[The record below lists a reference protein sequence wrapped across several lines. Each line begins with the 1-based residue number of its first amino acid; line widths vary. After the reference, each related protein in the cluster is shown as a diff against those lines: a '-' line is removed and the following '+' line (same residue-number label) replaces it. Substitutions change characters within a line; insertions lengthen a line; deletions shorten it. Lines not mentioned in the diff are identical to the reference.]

1 MAPLILSIL
10 CSSIIFVLFKLF
22 PRFGVDTFQAIVF
35 NYFTAFLCG
44 ILFFGHEWN
53 PQALVSGNWPIF
65 VLLAAA
71 LFISL
76 FILMGISS
84 QKNGVAMTSIAVKM
98 SMAISLILMIVLYN
112 EPVGWL
118 KLTGIALAFIGVFL
132 VSYTGKSESG
142 TAKNQ
147 VWMLATLFI
156 GSGIL
161 DFLLNYVQKHH
172 LEHLTPS
179 LYSAFGFG
187 GAGLIGFAIL
197 MTQVLRKQA
206 SLSVKSVVAGVA
218 LGIPNYFSIY
228 LLMESYRS
236 TGWNDS
242 TVLAVINVSIVLVS
256 SVIGFIAFKEHVT
269 VKKIIGLVAAIAA
282 IVVLYFAS
290 QS

>member
-44 ILFFGHEWN
+44 ILFFGNEWS
-53 PQALVSGNWPIF
+53 PQALESGKWPIF

-71 LFISL
+71 MFISL
-76 FILMGISS
+76 FILMGLSS

-112 EPVGWL
+112 EDLGWM
-118 KLTGIALAFIGVFL
+118 KVTGIALAFTGVFL

-161 DFLLNYVQKHH
+161 DFVLNYVQKHH

-179 LYSAFGFG
+179 LFSAFGFG

-206 SLSVKSVVAGVA
+206 NLSLKNVVAGVA

-242 TVLAVINVSIVLVS
+242 TVLAVMNVSIVLIS
-256 SVIGFIAFKEHVT
+256 SVIGFIAFKENVT
-269 VKKIIGLVAAIAA
+269 IKKIIGLVAAISA
-282 IVVLYFAS
+282 IVVLYLAS

>member
-44 ILFFGHEWN
+44 ILFFGNEWN
-53 PQALVSGNWPIF
+53 PQALASGNWPIF

-76 FILMGISS
+76 FILMGLSS

-98 SMAISLILMIVLYN
+98 SMAISLILMIVLYD
-112 EPVGWL
+112 EDLGWM
-118 KLTGIALAFIGVFL
+118 KVAGIALAFTGVFL

-142 TAKNQ
+142 TAKSE

-161 DFLLNYVQKHH
+161 DFILNYVQKHH

-179 LYSAFGFG
+179 LFSAFGFG
-187 GAGLIGFAIL
+187 GAGLIGSAIL

-206 SLSVKSVVAGVA
+206 RLSVKNVVAGVA

-242 TVLAVINVSIVLVS
+242 TVLAVMNVSIVLIS
-256 SVIGFIAFKEHVT
+256 SVIGFIAFKENVT
-269 VKKIIGLVAAIAA
+269 IKKIIGLVAAISA
-282 IVVLYFAS
+282 IVVLYLAS